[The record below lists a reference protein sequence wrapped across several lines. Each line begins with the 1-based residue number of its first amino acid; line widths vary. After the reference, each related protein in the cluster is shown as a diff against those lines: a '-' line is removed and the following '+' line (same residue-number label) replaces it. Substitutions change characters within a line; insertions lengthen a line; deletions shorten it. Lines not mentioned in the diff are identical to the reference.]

1 MRSVQHRVAASYG
14 HSFLIQPQTNQL
26 TIMSHFSV
34 MVFEDPSMGIEKQLE
49 PFHEFECT
57 GEDNQYVED
66 VDITDKVMDTLAEY
80 VSEGERQNPLT
91 WSLEYHGLSSV
102 SEESEIEL
110 DGEHKYGFAIVK
122 DGKLV
127 KAIKRTNPNA
137 KWDWWVEGGRWRN
150 FLKLKTEDPRYV
162 DSAPKSQIDWEGMRN
177 EAEKE
182 AEEKWDK
189 IIKLAPDLWESWK
202 SVRERIGVEN
212 IEEARNFYHNQ
223 PGRQALKED
232 RDLFWEEDEVLVGR
246 ERYIEK
252 CRNQAISTFAMVKD
266 GKWWERGEM
275 GWYGISTN
283 EVPEEDWFRTVWEAI
298 QSAPD
303 DTVIHIVDCHI

>member
-1 MRSVQHRVAASYG
+1 
-14 HSFLIQPQTNQL
+14 
-26 TIMSHFSV
+26 